1 MLLIRKPLKVSI
13 ITLKVKIRLIA
24 ICPILKSGGNKAP
37 GKRVT
42 FKPNNPTNSS
52 RTKKFL
58 SNNSSN
64 HIQAQELPE
73 AARLSAN
80 KPNDLNT
87 TKNPVEEIVAL
98 QPQEPIANITNK
110 DEVTVPESGPVQQLN
125 EKKFR
130 DLDEFESRQKLIEEQ
145 NRKRKELLSKALA
158 DRTKRTQEEAQKLN
172 EIQGEFKKLDA
183 VLCADVKIL
192 RKQIE
197 LASIEYMESQ

>member
-1 MLLIRKPLKVSI
+1 MQKVSKVSVF
-13 ITLKVKIRLIA
+13 TLKVKIRLIA
-24 ICPILKSGGNKAP
+24 ICLIIQLGGNKAP

-42 FKPNNPTNSS
+42 FKPNTSTNSS

-58 SNNSSN
+58 SNNSYN
-64 HIQAQELPE
+64 DIKAQELPE
-73 AARLSAN
+73 AAKLST
-80 KPNDLNT
+80 KKINDSHT
-87 TKNPVEEIVAL
+87 TEDSVEEIVAL
-98 QPQEPIANITNK
+98 QPQEPITNITNE
-110 DEVTVPESGPVQQLN
+110 EVGSVPELGQVQPLN